1 MFEISSP
8 GGGHGS
14 ESIWATSAS
23 HRAGTVFY
31 QIGKGLPRVRVREAL
46 RAMGLDPD
54 AWMWM
59 YNGRSGVLRIL

>member
-1 MFEISSP
+1 MFELSPPGISS
-8 GGGHGS
+8 
-14 ESIWATSAS
+14 ERIWETAN

-31 QIGKGLPRVRVREAL
+31 QVGKGLSRVKVREAL

-59 YNGRSGVLRIL
+59 YNGRSGVLRIF

>member
-1 MFEISSP
+1 MFELSTP
-8 GGGHGS
+8 GLLS
-14 ESIWATSAS
+14 ERIWETSD
-23 HRAGTVFY
+23 HRRGPVFY

-59 YNGRSGVLRIL
+59 YNGRSGVLRIF